1 MSMRQFKSSQHITG
15 RSSVSVINYLRDVN
29 RYPMATI
36 EEEVQLAQAIR
47 RGGKEG
53 ERARQRLIE
62 ANLRFVITVANQ
74 YRQHNMELADLIS
87 EGNIGLIKAAER
99 FDDTRGFKFVSYA
112 VWWIRQSIQQAI
124 SEQEQIIRMPLNQQG
139 LQQMY
144 NLLLNETMQT
154 EQRRPTA
161 EEFAAFAGIDIKK
174 AEDTLNG
181 FLATVS
187 MDAPIREDADMTIV
201 DNLSSG
207 NRSDQM
213 MERESMKNDL
223 HKLLLL
229 SLTKKERAII
239 SRTYGLNGQ
248 EETLGDVGLDMG
260 LSRERVRQIKENALR
275 KIRFSAHKDTLAQ
288 YLG

>member
-1 MSMRQFKSSQHITG
+1 MRQFKSSQHITG

-187 MDAPIREDADMTIV
+187 MDAPIRKDADMTIG

-229 SLTKKERAII
+229 SLTKKEHAII
-239 SRTYGLNGQ
+239 SRIYGLNGQ

-260 LSRERVRQIKENALR
+260 LSRERVRQIKEKALR
-275 KIRFSAHKDTLAQ
+275 KIRLSAHKDTLAQ

>member
-99 FDDTRGFKFVSYA
+99 FDDTKGFKFVSYA

-181 FLATVS
+181 FLATIS
-187 MDAPIREDADMTIV
+187 MDAPIREDADMTIG

-229 SLTKKERAII
+229 SLTKKEHAII
-239 SRTYGLNGQ
+239 SRIYGLNGQ

-260 LSRERVRQIKENALR
+260 LSRERVRQIKEKALR
-275 KIRFSAHKDTLAQ
+275 KIRLSAHKDTLAQ

>member
-1 MSMRQFKSSQHITG
+1 MRQFKSSQHITG

-187 MDAPIREDADMTIV
+187 MDAPIREDADMTIG

-229 SLTKKERAII
+229 SLTKKECAII

-248 EETLGDVGLDMG
+248 EETLADVGLDMG
-260 LSRERVRQIKENALR
+260 LSRERVRQIKEKALR
-275 KIRFSAHKDTLAQ
+275 KIRLSAHKDTLAQ